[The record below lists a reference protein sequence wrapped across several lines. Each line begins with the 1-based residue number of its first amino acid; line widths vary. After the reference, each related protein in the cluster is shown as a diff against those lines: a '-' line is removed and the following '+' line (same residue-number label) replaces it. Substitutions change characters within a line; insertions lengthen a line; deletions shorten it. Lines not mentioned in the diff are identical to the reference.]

1 MIYLSTEAIKAI
13 QEKTNILTKIGLK
26 VVKKKKK
33 SAQAIQG
40 AEIHRALRH
49 ILKSTADS
57 MDVEVK
63 VSSGIK
69 TGTPL
74 TREYAKVENPK
85 DRNKLISAAN
95 PKAKEWYNKRF
106 PKDIIKKPD
115 RYYRFEPNKDDPS
128 MIDVRWK

>member
-1 MIYLSTEAIKAI
+1 MIYLSAEAIKAI

-26 VVKKKKK
+26 AVKPLTK

-40 AEIHRALRH
+40 AEIHRALKH

-74 TREYAKVENPK
+74 TKEYAKVENPK

>member
-1 MIYLSTEAIKAI
+1 MIYLTAESIKAI

-26 VVKKKKK
+26 AVKPLTK

-40 AEIHRALRH
+40 AEIHRALNH
-49 ILKSTADS
+49 ILRSTANS
-57 MDVEVK
+57 MDIKVR

-85 DRNKLISAAN
+85 DRDKLISAAN

-106 PKDIIKKPD
+106 PKDVVKRPD

-128 MIDVRWK
+128 MIDLRWK

>member
-1 MIYLSTEAIKAI
+1 MIYLTAESIKAI

-26 VVKKKKK
+26 AVKPLTK

-40 AEIHRALRH
+40 AEIHRALKH
-49 ILKSTADS
+49 ILRSTANS
-57 MDVEVK
+57 MDIKVR

-85 DRNKLISAAN
+85 DRDKLISAAN

-106 PKDIIKKPD
+106 PKDMVKRPD

-128 MIDVRWK
+128 MIDLRWK